1 MRMVIRI
8 YEDKNDGDQND
19 KDENYYDEDEN
30 ICWG

>member
-19 KDENYYDEDEN
+19 KDENYYDEDDN
-30 ICWG
+30 NW

>member
-1 MRMVIRI
+1 MVIRI